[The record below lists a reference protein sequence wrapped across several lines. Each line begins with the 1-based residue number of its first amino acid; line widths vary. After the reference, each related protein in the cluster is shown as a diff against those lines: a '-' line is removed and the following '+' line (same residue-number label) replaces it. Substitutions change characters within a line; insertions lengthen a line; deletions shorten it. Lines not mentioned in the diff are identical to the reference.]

1 MKIRASL
8 LIIVAVLAGCQSYP
22 RYNASPPTT
31 PEEKTTPPSSLT
43 TNDIIRFGQVLQKY
57 LGRPYKGTSKYD
69 DGLDC
74 SRFTF
79 QVYRDFNRTY
89 LPNSAAAQFRE
100 GVEVNRRLL
109 RFGDLVF
116 FNTDRNKISHVGI
129 YVGHNCFMHASSTRG
144 VIISSL
150 SEEYW
155 AKNYVS
161 ARRILNET
169 AQNR

>member
-1 MKIRASL
+1 MKIRIII
-8 LIIVAVLAGCQSYP
+8 LIFLVILSGCRSYP

-31 PEEKTTPPSSLT
+31 PEEPPSENTLLST
-43 TNDIIRFGQVLQKY
+43 DEFIRFGRVLQKY
-57 LGRPYKGTSKYD
+57 LGRPYKGTSEYD
-69 DGLDC
+69 QGLDC

-79 QVYRDFNRTY
+79 QVFRDYNRTY
-89 LPNSAAAQFRE
+89 LPNTAAAQYRE

-129 YVGHNCFMHASSTRG
+129 YVGDNRFIHASSSRG

-150 SEEYW
+150 SEQYW
-155 AKNYVS
+155 AKNYVG
-161 ARRILNET
+161 ARRILKSGGE
-169 AQNR
+169 NR